1 MSDFERELVR
11 ALNELLGERGVA
23 YRLKQH
29 KFATQITDILVDS
42 PFREFYCAIECKS
55 ISQEKGANAL
65 YFSQHF
71 TISREGHQIERIS
84 EFLRRSGRIGL
95 LAVEIRKGSGKSRK
109 AHIIP
114 WGEVERRFLSKES
127 GMSIAELE
135 SYPEIP
141 RDGRKYVITEEG
153 WIELLRRAKNSSGN

>member
-11 ALNELLGERGVA
+11 ALNELLGDRGIA

-71 TISREGHQIERIS
+71 TVSREGHQIERIS
-84 EFLRRSGRIGL
+84 EFLRKSGRTGI
-95 LAVEIRKGSGKSRK
+95 LAVEIRKGSGKSRR
-109 AHIIP
+109 AHMVP
-114 WGEVERRFLSKES
+114 WREVERRFASKES
-127 GMSIAELE
+127 GMSVSELE
-135 SYPEIP
+135 SHPEIP
-141 RDGRKYVITEEG
+141 RDGRKYVITEET
-153 WIELLRRAKNSSGN
+153 WREIFRRAGGSSGD